1 MEEYIIAIDQ
11 GTTSSR
17 AVLVNKAGQI
27 TCMAQKEFT
36 QYYPQPGWVEH
47 DGNEIWLSVLSCIAE
62 VMMKSQ
68 IDPDCIKG
76 VGITNQRETT
86 IVWDRKT
93 GLPIYHAIVWQSRQ
107 TAEICD
113 DLKARGYEKMI
124 KEKTGL
130 LIDPYFSAS
139 KIRWI
144 LDNVPGA
151 QEKMEKGELMFGT
164 MDSWIIYKLSCGTHV
179 TDVTNACR
187 TLLYNIHEMK
197 WDEELLELFGID
209 KSMLPEVKDS
219 SGLFAHT
226 SPQLFMNYSV
236 PITGVAG
243 DQQASLF
250 GLSCFEPGMAKNTYG
265 TGCFMLMNTGDKPVT
280 SKNGL
285 VTTIAWSLDGKVNYA
300 LEGSI
305 FVGGSA
311 IQWLRDGLKIIAN
324 AGESES
330 MAMMSE
336 DTGGLMIVPAFVGL
350 GAPYWDDKARGAIF
364 GITRGTTRSHLCRA
378 TLESICYQSEA
389 VLEAMVQDSGI
400 DVKVLK
406 VDGGAVANNLL
417 MQIQSDLIQCEVIRS
432 KINETTVLG
441 AAFLAGLAVGVWKS
455 KEEVANL
462 NAVDRSFMPQI
473 NVEETA
479 ARIEKW
485 KHAVEVCRQY

>member
-1 MEEYIIAIDQ
+1 
-11 GTTSSR
+11 
-17 AVLVNKAGQI
+17 
-27 TCMAQKEFT
+27 
-36 QYYPQPGWVEH
+36 
-47 DGNEIWLSVLSCIAE
+47 
-62 VMMKSQ
+62 
-68 IDPDCIKG
+68 
-76 VGITNQRETT
+76 
-86 IVWDRKT
+86 
-93 GLPIYHAIVWQSRQ
+93 
-107 TAEICD
+107 
-113 DLKARGYEKMI
+113 
-124 KEKTGL
+124 
-130 LIDPYFSAS
+130 
-139 KIRWI
+139 
-144 LDNVPGA
+144 
-151 QEKMEKGELMFGT
+151 
-164 MDSWIIYKLSCGTHV
+164 
-179 TDVTNACR
+179 
-187 TLLYNIHEMK
+187 
-197 WDEELLELFGID
+197 
-209 KSMLPEVKDS
+209 
-219 SGLFAHT
+219 
-226 SPQLFMNYSV
+226 
-236 PITGVAG
+236 
-243 DQQASLF
+243 
-250 GLSCFEPGMAKNTYG
+250 
-265 TGCFMLMNTGDKPVT
+265 GDKPVT

-285 VTTIAWSLDGKVNYA
+285 VTTIAWSLEGKVTYA